1 MACTLRC
8 VFTWTFEGILC
19 TCRFLWVCPYNA
31 VRFLPR
37 EHHTI
42 AEKGRHHKQSI
53 GSESKMVAAIPG
65 CPDRTAALQKRLA
78 KTEHD
83 ILSLKSRMACE
94 RASWERRFAELRRK
108 QAELCNQVIF
118 DAAALT
124 GAQIKVDNGDLFV
137 ERSSKCKCKHGTP
150 LLSTRVHLIM
160 IVFVLSQIS
169 LQRLSADASRQM
181 R

>member
-1 MACTLRC
+1 MARTLRC

-37 EHHTI
+37 ENHTI

-78 KTEHD
+78 KTEQD
-83 ILSLKSRMACE
+83 ILSLKTRMACE
-94 RASWERRFAELRRK
+94 GASWREGLRSCGGSRQSFA
-108 QAELCNQVIF
+108 I
-118 DAAALT
+118 
-124 GAQIKVDNGDLFV
+124 
-137 ERSSKCKCKHGTP
+137 RSS
-150 LLSTRVHLIM
+150 STLRH
-160 IVFVLSQIS
+160 
-169 LQRLSADASRQM
+169 
-181 R
+181 